1 MIRKATVGRTASII
15 ADTRRVDL
23 GMPLISTSD
32 VGINFGADVIF
43 ANLNVEI
50 HQRSRIGIVG
60 PNGGGK
66 TSLLKILVGELEPSA
81 GTVQLARGI
90 RVGYVPQSPEAG
102 TGGSLKDEIMTAFD
116 RLKQLE
122 HELETGGLQLDQSAT
137 DQEDQAGKHYSALL
151 DEYESLGGYSYENA
165 MDRMV
170 EGLGLSELTL
180 LTPASQAS
188 GGERARAALSQAL
201 LGEPNLLV
209 LDEPTN
215 HLDMKGL
222 TWLERYLAHFKSA
235 FVVVSHDRYFLDR
248 TVNQV
253 WELDNGSIQTFA
265 GNYSK
270 YRALKTERALTRQRE
285 YAKQQEYIAKEEA
298 FIQRYRAGQRAQ
310 EARGRATRLG
320 RMIRVEGPESDR
332 AISLSSVISSRS
344 GQVLLS
350 TNGLVVGFPG
360 DSAPTELLSVPDL
373 KLERGSRTAIIG
385 ANGTGKTALLR
396 TLLGLTPPVRGK
408 VALGHNAAVGYHRQG
423 FDDLVSDST
432 VLECLLEAKEMP
444 YEEARSYLAR
454 FLFQGEDVFRQVGS
468 CSGGERSRLALARLL
483 VTEPNMLI
491 LDEPTTHLD
500 IPSREA
506 LEHVLLAYHGTLLF
520 VSHDRQFASLLAQ
533 ELWVVDQGA
542 IQLFTGTFE
551 SWLQSVKDSAEE
563 SPTPR
568 KLKPPRRRPPHEKKP
583 PSPALD
589 EHLMR
594 IIDGLENRMIEIQSQ
609 LEEASER
616 RDLEM
621 IALVGR
627 EYDRTKAELDEKL
640 AQWGG

>member
-1 MIRKATVGRTASII
+1 
-15 ADTRRVDL
+15 
-23 GMPLISTSD
+23 MPLVSASD
-32 VGINFGADVIF
+32 VAITFGADVIF
-43 ANLNVEI
+43 ANLTVDI
-50 HQRSRIGIVG
+50 HDRARIGIVG

-90 RVGYVPQSPEAG
+90 RVGYVPQVPETTAG
-102 TGGSLKDEIMTAFD
+102 GPLKDEIMTAFD
-116 RLKQLE
+116 RLRQLE
-122 HELETGGLQLDQSAT
+122 HALEIGGLQLDQSAT
-137 DQEDQAGKHYSALL
+137 DQEDEAGNHYSALL

-170 EGLGLSELTL
+170 EGLGLSKRTL
-180 LTPASQAS
+180 QTPASQAS
-188 GGERARAALSQAL
+188 AGERARAALARAL

-222 TWLERYLAHFKSA
+222 TWLERYLAHVACA

-253 WELDNGSIQTFA
+253 WELDHGRIQTFV

-270 YRALKTERALTRQRE
+270 YRALQTERTLTRQRE

-298 FIQRYRAGQRAQ
+298 FIQRYRSGQRAK
-310 EARGRATRLG
+310 EARGRATRL
-320 RMIRVEGPESDR
+320 RRLIRVESPDSDR
-332 AISLSSVISSRS
+332 AISLSRVTSSRS
-344 GQVLLS
+344 AQVLLR
-350 TNGLVVGFPG
+350 THGLVVGFPG
-360 DSAPTELLSVPDL
+360 DPASTELLSVPDL
-373 KLERGSRTAIIG
+373 KLERGSRTVVIG
-385 ANGTGKTALLR
+385 ANGTGKTTLLR

-408 VALGHNAAVGYHRQG
+408 VALGHNVAVGYHRQG

-432 VLECLLEAKEMP
+432 VLESLLEAKEMP

-468 CSGGERSRLALARLL
+468 CSGGERSRLALARLS
-483 VTEPNMLI
+483 VTEPNVLI

-506 LEHVLLAYHGTLLF
+506 LEQVLLAYQGTLLF
-520 VSHDRQFASLLAQ
+520 VSHDRQFASLLAE

-542 IQLFTGTFE
+542 LHLFAGTFE
-551 SWLQSVKDSAEE
+551 SWLQSAKESAEE
-563 SPTPR
+563 SPAPR
-568 KLKPPRRRPPHEKKP
+568 KLRPTRRSPQVKKP

-589 EHLMR
+589 EYLMG
-594 IIDGLENRMIEIQSQ
+594 IIDGLENRIKEIQLQ

-616 RDLEM
+616 RDLET
-621 IALVGR
+621 IARIGR
-627 EYDRTKAELDEKL
+627 EYDRTKAQLDEKL
-640 AQWGG
+640 AEWGG

>member
-1 MIRKATVGRTASII
+1 
-15 ADTRRVDL
+15 
-23 GMPLISTSD
+23 MPLVSASD
-32 VGINFGADVIF
+32 VAITFGADVIF
-43 ANLNVEI
+43 ANLSVDI
-50 HQRSRIGIVG
+50 HERARIGIVG

-66 TSLLKILVGELEPSA
+66 TSLLKILVGEIEPSA

-90 RVGYVPQSPEAG
+90 RVGYVPQSPEITA
-102 TGGSLKDEIMTAFD
+102 GGSLKDEIMTAFD
-116 RLKQLE
+116 RLRQLE
-122 HELETGGLQLDQSAT
+122 DALETGGLQLNQSAT
-137 DQEDQAGKHYSALL
+137 AQEDEAGNRYAALL
-151 DEYESLGGYSYENA
+151 DEYESLGGYSYENT
-165 MDRMV
+165 MDRMLD
-170 EGLGLSELTL
+170 GLGLSKRTL
-180 LTPASQAS
+180 QTPASRAS
-188 GGERARAALSQAL
+188 AGERARAALARAL

-222 TWLERYLAHFKSA
+222 TWLERYLAHVA
-235 FVVVSHDRYFLDR
+235 CTFVVVSHDRYFLDR

-253 WELDNGSIQTFA
+253 WELDHGRIQTFA

-270 YRALKTERALTRQRE
+270 YRTLRMERTRTRQRE

-298 FIQRYRAGQRAQ
+298 FIQRYHAGQRAQ
-310 EARGRATRLG
+310 EARGRATRLS
-320 RMIRVEGPESDR
+320 RLVRVESPESDR
-332 AISLSSVISSRS
+332 AISLSSVPSSRS

-350 TNGLVVGFPG
+350 THGLVVGFPG
-360 DSAPTELLSVPDL
+360 NPAPTELLSVPDL
-373 KLERGSRTAIIG
+373 KLERGSRTAVIG
-385 ANGTGKTALLR
+385 ANGTGKTTLLR

-408 VALGHNAAVGYHRQG
+408 VTLGHNVAVGYHRQG

-432 VLECLLEAKEMP
+432 VLDSFLEAKEMP

-483 VTEPNMLI
+483 VAEPNLLI

-500 IPSREA
+500 IPSREE
-506 LEHVLLAYHGTLLF
+506 LEQVLLAYQGTLLF

-542 IQLFTGTFE
+542 IHLFTGTFE
-551 SWLQSVKDSAEE
+551 SWLQSTKE
-563 SPTPR
+563 SVQDPPTPR
-568 KLKPPRRRPPHEKKP
+568 KLRLPRRRPQVKKP

-594 IIDGLENRMIEIQSQ
+594 IIDGLENRIIEIQLQ

-621 IALVGR
+621 IARIGL
-627 EYDRTKAELDEKL
+627 EYDRTKAQLDEKL
-640 AQWGG
+640 AEWSG

>member
-1 MIRKATVGRTASII
+1 MPVVSTLDI
-15 ADTRRVDL
+15 A
-23 GMPLISTSD
+23 IS
-32 VGINFGADVIF
+32 FGADVIF
-43 ANLNVEI
+43 SNITVDI
-50 HQRSRIGIVG
+50 HERARIGIVG

-66 TSLLKILVGELEPSA
+66 TSFLKILVGELEPSA

-90 RVGYVPQSPEAG
+90 RVGYVPQTPETTAD
-102 TGGSLKDEIMTAFD
+102 GSLKDEIMMAFD
-116 RLKQLE
+116 RLRQLE
-122 HELETGGLQLDQSAT
+122 HALESGGRQLDQSAT
-137 DQEDQAGKHYSALL
+137 DQENEAGKHYSALL
-151 DEYESLGGYSYENA
+151 DEYESLGGYSYENT
-165 MDRMV
+165 MDRLV
-170 EGLGLSELTL
+170 EGLGLSQRTL
-180 LTPASQAS
+180 QTPASQAS
-188 GGERARAALSQAL
+188 AGERARAALAHAL

-222 TWLERYLAHFKSA
+222 TWLERYLAHVDCA

-253 WELDNGSIQTFA
+253 WELDHGSIQTFA

-270 YRALKTERALTRQRE
+270 YRALQTERTLTRQRE

-310 EARGRATRLG
+310 EARGRATRLS
-320 RMIRVEGPESDR
+320 RLIRLENPERDR
-332 AISLSSVISSRS
+332 AISLSSLTSSRS

-350 TNGLVVGFPG
+350 THGLVVGFPG
-360 DSAPTELLSVPDL
+360 DPVPTELISVPDL

-385 ANGTGKTALLR
+385 ANGAGKTTLLR

-408 VALGHNAAVGYHRQG
+408 VGLGHNVAVGYHRQG

-432 VLECLLEAKEMP
+432 VLDSLLDAKEMS

-454 FLFQGEDVFRQVGS
+454 FLFQGDDVFRQVGF

-483 VTEPNMLI
+483 VNEPNILI

-506 LEHVLLAYHGTLLF
+506 LEQVLLAYHGTLLF
-520 VSHDRQFASLLAQ
+520 VSHDRQFTSLLAQ
-533 ELWVVDQGA
+533 ELWVVDERA
-542 IQLFTGTFE
+542 LHLFAGSFE
-551 SWLQSVKDSAEE
+551 SWLQSAKESAEE
-563 SPTPR
+563 SSAPRKIRTPR
-568 KLKPPRRRPPHEKKP
+568 RPLQVKKP

-594 IIDGLENRMIEIQSQ
+594 IIDGLEIRIMEIQLQ

-616 RDLEM
+616 RDREM
-621 IALVGR
+621 IARIGQ
-627 EYDRTKAELDEKL
+627 EYDRTKAQLDEKL
-640 AQWGG
+640 AEWGS